1 MLEPLS
7 LFFCIS
13 ILTRKKKQIQR
24 GQLKMVVK
32 VYGPLKAACPQR
44 VMVCLLEKEVEFEVI
59 PIDLDSGHQK
69 LPDYVSKQPFGQVPY
84 IEDGDVKLFGKVLDV
99 YERRLSESKYLAGEK
114 FTLADL
120 SNLPGLRYLTNEA
133 GMGHLVR
140 DRKKV
145 NAWWED
151 ISGRPAWKK
160 LMAMAGL

>member
-84 IEDGDVKLFGKVLDV
+84 IEDGDVKLFGNPISPPPHLIIITIDIQHISKVP
-99 YERRLSESKYLAGEK
+99 
-114 FTLADL
+114 
-120 SNLPGLRYLTNEA
+120 NGLYKS
-133 GMGHLVR
+133 V
-140 DRKKV
+140 
-145 NAWWED
+145 
-151 ISGRPAWKK
+151 SGRIN
-160 LMAMAGL
+160 LILS